1 MIGLSKEVEEEF
13 ADDKRM
19 QADLL
24 NAIAQSYHGLG
35 LYRESMLLYGKVQ
48 ELRSSAQG
56 PRDPGTIEAMC
67 NYASAYESAGQ
78 FDKAIPLYQEVL
90 RIQQE
95 RLAADDPELL
105 ATTTKLAWDYN
116 MSGQTEKALALF
128 QDVLRLVQA
137 KVKTNGPAPVELPDN
152 DESSEDGAR
161 SKITV
166 TPLIENTF
174 EHLDDTGP
182 NRKNVLVALN
192 NLAKAFAEAG
202 QVDQAIPLYQQTL
215 KLMQEK
221 LGPDDPSTLTCM
233 YNLAMAFKVAGRFDE
248 AIPLFDETLR
258 LRKERFGPDSE
269 IVARTMTCVGVT
281 YGDAG
286 NQEKCVEL
294 FGEVLRIRQ
303 SSLGRRSPRNVV
315 GHVAIRR
322 DALPCRPRQG
332 GPAALRESAG
342 PEQGETRHRTSHH
355 ARADAAN
362 LPKFTGRMVDLRRQF
377 RSSKRRFSSG
387 GLSWGR
393 IVQTR
398 SSQCST

>member
-1 MIGLSKEVEEEF
+1 MKNSRRADAISDFLINAFRSPDPARDGRSVTMAELLDRAVKEVEEEF

-35 LYRESMLLYGKVQ
+35 PVSRIDAAVRQSSRTTLLG
-48 ELRSSAQG
+48 QG

-105 ATTTKLAWDYN
+105 ATTTKLAWAYN
-116 MSGQTEKALALF
+116 MSGQSEKALALF

-137 KVKTNGPAPVELPDN
+137 KVKTSGPVPVELPEI
-152 DESSEDGAR
+152 DENSENGDR
-161 SKITV
+161 PKKTV
-166 TPLIENTF
+166 TPLVENTF

-221 LGPDDPSTLTCM
+221 LGPDDPTTLTCM
-233 YNLAMAFKVAGRFDE
+233 YNLAMAFKVARRFDE

-258 LRKERFGPDSE
+258 LRKEKFGPESE
-269 IVARTMTCVGVT
+269 IVARTMTCAGAT
-281 YGDAG
+281 YGAAG
-286 NQEKCVEL
+286 NKEK
-294 FGEVLRIRQ
+294 
-303 SSLGRRSPRNVV
+303 
-315 GHVAIRR
+315 
-322 DALPCRPRQG
+322 
-332 GPAALRESAG
+332 
-342 PEQGETRHRTSHH
+342 
-355 ARADAAN
+355 
-362 LPKFTGRMVDLRRQF
+362 
-377 RSSKRRFSSG
+377 
-387 GLSWGR
+387 
-393 IVQTR
+393 
-398 SSQCST
+398 

>member
-1 MIGLSKEVEEEF
+1 MEEEF

-48 ELRSSAQG
+48 ELRSSGQG

-95 RLAADDPELL
+95 RLAPDDPEVL

-137 KVKTNGPAPVELPDN
+137 KVKTSGPVPVELPEI
-152 DESSEDGAR
+152 DENSENGDG
-161 SKITV
+161 SKKTV
-166 TPLIENTF
+166 KPLVENTF

-221 LGPDDPSTLTCM
+221 LGPDDPTTLSCM

-258 LRKERFGPDSE
+258 LRKQKFGPDDPDYSFDHDLCRGH
-269 IVARTMTCVGVT
+269 VWSGRQSGQMRRAVWRS
-281 YGDAG
+281 AA
-286 NQEKCVEL
+286 NSK
-294 FGEVLRIRQ
+294 GEV
-303 SSLGRRSPRNVV
+303 GRRSSRNAL
-315 GHVAIRR
+315 GHVAVWRH
-322 DALPCRPRQG
+322 AVSCRPRKG
-332 GPAALRESAG
+332 GFAALRKSAG
-342 PEQGETRHRTSHH
+342 TE
-355 ARADAAN
+355 
-362 LPKFTGRMVDLRRQF
+362 
-377 RSSKRRFSSG
+377 
-387 GLSWGR
+387 
-393 IVQTR
+393 
-398 SSQCST
+398 SSQSGH